1 MSDKIKLLYISE
13 PLGGGVF
20 SYLVDLSN
28 RLADTFD
35 ITIAH
40 GIRDE
45 TPENYQEY
53 FDKRIRLVKVDN
65 FTRSLS
71 AGSDFKAF
79 SELKKIAEQVKPD
92 IIHLHSSKA
101 GALGRWAFNGRK
113 LPIFYTPHGYSFLM
127 QDQSAIKK
135 FVYKFAEQISAKRCA
150 TTISCSEGEHNE
162 TLKLTKRA
170 VYINNGIN
178 LGDLDEM
185 VNSVGNEKK
194 SGASVF
200 TLGRICA
207 QKNPK
212 LFNNIALAMPDIK
225 FTWIGDGDLRNE
237 LTAPN
242 ITVTGWVDR
251 RTAIKASLESDV
263 FLLPSLW
270 EGLPISLLESMY
282 LKKLCV
288 VSDIIG
294 NRDVIENG
302 VNGFVCNS
310 IAEYTAA
317 IRAANSSDELRNRAH
332 NDVLSDYN
340 TNVMAQRYSE
350 MYRKALGDRSRKA
363 NLAADEV

>member
-1 MSDKIKLLYISE
+1 MSDKIRLLYISE

-40 GIRDE
+40 GIREE
-45 TPENYQEY
+45 TPENYKDY
-53 FDKRIRLVKVDN
+53 FDKRIKLIKVDS

-71 AGSDFKAF
+71 VGSDLKAF
-79 SELKKIAEQVKPD
+79 SELKKISEQVNPD

-101 GALGRWAFNGRK
+101 GALGRWAFNGHK
-113 LPIFYTPHGYSFLM
+113 LPVFYTPHGYSFLM
-127 QDQSAIKK
+127 QDESAIKK
-135 FVYKFAEQISAKRCA
+135 FVYKFAEIISAKRYA

-178 LGDLDEM
+178 LNDLDKL
-185 VNSVGNEKK
+185 VNSVENKKK
-194 SGASVF
+194 SEFSVF
-200 TLGRICA
+200 TLGRICT

-225 FTWIGDGDLRNE
+225 FTWIGDGDLRKE
-237 LTAPN
+237 LTAKN

-251 RTAIKASLESDV
+251 KTAIKTALESDV

-270 EGLPISLLESMY
+270 EGLPISLLEAMY

-288 VSDIIG
+288 VSNIIG

-317 IRAANSSDELRNRAH
+317 IRAAGSSDELRDRAR
-332 NDVLSDYN
+332 NDVLRDYN
-340 TNVMAQRYSE
+340 TDVMAQKYSE
-350 MYRKALGDRSRKA
+350 VYKKALGY
-363 NLAADEV
+363 